1 MPALPWS
8 GRPWA
13 APGAWNRSRHDARV
27 ITSTQSAISPDSGQP
42 WAEAGA
48 WPVAEGLWRIPLPLP
63 SDGLKAVNVYVLETD
78 QGLTLIDGGWAIEVS
93 RNLLEKSLGEAG
105 HAITEIRQFLVTH
118 VHRDHYTQA
127 VAVGREVGA
136 TVSLGIG
143 DKPTLDMIHEPRRA
157 DDPHVLLLRAAGA
170 HDLSAAW
177 AAFSAQNT
185 TDPTH
190 WEYPD
195 TWLTKDHEIPVGSRR
210 LAAVHT
216 PGHTQGHFV
225 FHDAQA
231 RMLFAGD
238 HVLPTIT
245 PSIGFEPAPAA
256 LPLGDFLGS
265 LTKVRGM
272 PDAQLLPAHGPITP
286 SAHARIDEL
295 LAHHAH
301 RLDQCAEIV
310 QGGSGSA
317 LDVAAQLG
325 WTRHE
330 RTFSDL
336 DVFNAALAVLETR
349 AHLELLAAQDRLLR
363 AEDGGVATYSALPVS

>member
-1 MPALPWS
+1 MT
-8 GRPWA
+8 
-13 APGAWNRSRHDARV
+13 
-27 ITSTQSAISPDSGQP
+27 TSTHFAISPDSGQP
-42 WAEAGA
+42 WAEPGA

-93 RNLLEKSLGEAG
+93 RNLLEKSLAEAG
-105 HAITEIRQFLVTH
+105 HAMTDIRQFLVTH

-127 VAVGREVGA
+127 VTVRREVGA
-136 TVSLGIG
+136 QVSLGIG
-143 DKPTLDMIHEPRRA
+143 DKPTLDLIHEPG
-157 DDPHVLLLRAAGA
+157 PGPEQHVALLRAAGA
-170 HDLSAAW
+170 HDLAATW
-177 AAFSAQNT
+177 AEFSAGHSV
-185 TDPTH
+185 DPSD

-195 TWLTKDHEIPVGSRR
+195 TWLTKDHEISVGSRR

-231 RMLFAGD
+231 QLLFAGD

-272 PDAQLLPAHGPITP
+272 PDARLLPAHGPVAP

-295 LAHHAH
+295 LAHHAQ

-310 QGGSGSA
+310 RGGSGTA
-317 LDVAAQLG
+317 LDVASQLG

-330 RTFSDL
+330 RKLADL
-336 DVFNAALAVLETR
+336 DIFNAALAVLETR
-349 AHLELLAAQDRLLR
+349 AHLELLAVQDRLLR
-363 AEDGGVATYSALPVS
+363 TEDGGVATYTSGPEKRLSTTDL

>member
-1 MPALPWS
+1 M
-8 GRPWA
+8 
-13 APGAWNRSRHDARV
+13 
-27 ITSTQSAISPDSGQP
+27 
-42 WAEAGA
+42 
-48 WPVAEGLWRIPLPLP
+48 
-63 SDGLKAVNVYVLETD
+63 NVYVLETD
-78 QGLTLIDGGWAIEVS
+78 TGLTLIDGGWAIEVS
-93 RNLLEKSLGEAG
+93 RNLLEKSLAG
-105 HAITEIRQFLVTH
+105 AGLALGDIRQFLVTH

-127 VAVGREVGA
+127 VTVGREVGA

-143 DKPTLDMIHEPRRA
+143 DKPTLDMIHQPQDG
-157 DDPHVLLLRAAGA
+157 DDPHVRLLHAAGA
-170 HDLSAAW
+170 HDLAAAW
-177 AAFSAQNT
+177 AAFSAQHS
-185 TDPTH
+185 TDPTD
-190 WEYPD
+190 WDYPD
-195 TWLTKDHEIPVGSRR
+195 TWLTKDQEIQVGSRR

-272 PDAQLLPAHGPITP
+272 PDAQLLPAHGPTAP

-295 LAHHAH
+295 LAHHAQ

-310 QGGSGSA
+310 HGGSGSA
-317 LDVAAQLG
+317 LNVASQLG

-330 RTFSDL
+330 RAFSDL

-363 AEDGGVATYSALPVS
+363 VEDGGVATYSPRPSA